1 MLLSL
6 FSAGYSLASAYA
18 AASATFYER
27 VLNGGLQ
34 LQLGPAVHSKGV
46 VSDHQ
51 ARVSHGTGLLHEMY

>member
-6 FSAGYSLASAYA
+6 FSAGYSLASAY

-51 ARVSHGTGLLHEMY
+51 ARVSRGTGLLHGMY